1 MRARGREINLHLQCF
16 QLEKRHR
23 FICEIANSRCLMW
36 FMPTNKVVWTLILL
50 HLFHNGERKQE
61 RSWIILGLQDPF
73 HPGMWKSHFPLPGFV
88 GLSGKAGYHP
98 DHACSSSVMYAA
110 RPLRLERNQGGVK
123 HFSRKGND
131 AKSLCPPPP
140 RFPCLQGV
148 VLRLSTE
155 RSLVFQPG
163 EKFGKLL
170 NWSTGP
176 YPLNRHFLS
185 AHNWPGMLLL
195 DESELLSIFWN
206 LGRKHPLKSI

>member
-73 HPGMWKSHFPLPGFV
+73 HPGMWKSHFPLPGLV

-123 HFSRKGND
+123 HFSQKGND
-131 AKSLCPPPP
+131 AKSLCSPP
-140 RFPCLQGV
+140 RSP
-148 VLRLSTE
+148 LS
-155 RSLVFQPG
+155 
-163 EKFGKLL
+163 LL
-170 NWSTGP
+170 TWSCAQALHWKKP
-176 YPLNRHFLS
+176 SIP
-185 AHNWPGMLLL
+185 AWW
-195 DESELLSIFWN
+195 EVWEIAELEYWTISTQ
-206 LGRKHPLKSI
+206 